1 MGIIVEN
8 SDLRVLNTKLESL
21 HTDVHEMRSALRE
34 LSSAITK
41 LALVEERLVQTATSL
56 GRAFDAIEK
65 VEVRLNSLE
74 KLGTSTLRTA
84 KWLDRMVWAA
94 AAAAVIFVAKQTKL
108 I

>member
-1 MGIIVEN
+1 MEN

-21 HTDVHEMRSALRE
+21 HTDVHEMRTALRD
-34 LSSAITK
+34 LSTAITK

-65 VEVRLNSLE
+65 VEVRLSSLE
-74 KLGTSTLRTA
+74 KLGTNTIRTA
-84 KWLDRMVWAA
+84 KWLDRIVWAV
-94 AAAAVIFVAKQTKL
+94 AAAAVIYVAKQTKL